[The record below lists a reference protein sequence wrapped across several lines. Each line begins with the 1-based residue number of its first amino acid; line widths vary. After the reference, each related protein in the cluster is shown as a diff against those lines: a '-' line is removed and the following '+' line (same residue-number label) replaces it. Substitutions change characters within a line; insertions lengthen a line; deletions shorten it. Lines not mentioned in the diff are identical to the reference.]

1 MSDDAVA
8 YDDEYAEVF
17 YLDEMWAIS
26 AYYCSYSKGRRKNKL
41 ETLPIPGLWTLLSNK
56 LLIIAHSE
64 SNKYWVPARYWVN
77 QILSKN

>member
-1 MSDDAVA
+1 MKCGLLVLTIAH
-8 YDDEYAEVF
+8 
-17 YLDEMWAIS
+17 
-26 AYYCSYSKGRRKNKL
+26 SKGRRKNKL
-41 ETLPIPGLWTLLSNK
+41 ESFPIPGLWTLLSNK